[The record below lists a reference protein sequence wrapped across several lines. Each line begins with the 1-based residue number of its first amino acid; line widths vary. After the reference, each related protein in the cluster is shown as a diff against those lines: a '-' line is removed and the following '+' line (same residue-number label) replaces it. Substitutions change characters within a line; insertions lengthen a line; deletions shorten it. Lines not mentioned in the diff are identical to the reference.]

1 MIDMKFLIFRSIP
14 LLFLLWCQHT
24 LAWTITGRV
33 SAVVSGDT
41 IKVVDD
47 RKVQH
52 TVRLAGIDA
61 PEKFQVHGQRSLDS
75 LRELVFQRGVVVDIP
90 GNDRSS
96 PRRGKVLV
104 QGMHVNLEQLQRGM
118 AWYDR
123 AQVRDVPLAD
133 REAYAQAEAEA
144 RRQRVGLWRDAH
156 PIPPWEYRQGRRK

>member
-1 MIDMKFLIFRSIP
+1 MRSHLSPLVLLLSFLACLP
-14 LLFLLWCQHT
+14 AG
-24 LAWTITGRV
+24 AWTLTGRV

-52 TVRLAGIDA
+52 TVRLAGLDA
-61 PEKFQVHGQRSLDS
+61 PEKFQAHGQRSLDS

-90 GNDRSS
+90 GNDKST

-123 AQVRDVPLAD
+123 AQVRDVPVAD
-133 REAYAQAEAEA
+133 REAYAAAEAEA
-144 RRQRVGLWRDAH
+144 RQQRVGLWRDPR